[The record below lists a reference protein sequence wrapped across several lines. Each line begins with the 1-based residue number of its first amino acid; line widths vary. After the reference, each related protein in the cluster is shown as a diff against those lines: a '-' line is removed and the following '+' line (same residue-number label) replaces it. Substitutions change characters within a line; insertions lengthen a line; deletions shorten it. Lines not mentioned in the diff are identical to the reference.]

1 MRSESMLCILLLV
14 LTAPVR
20 TAPPDSAR
28 GAEPAISMELTRTE
42 HGDAMISL
50 AELTTQASVPKEAR
64 KLYEKAL
71 KADRKGDQ
79 VRALEHAK
87 AAVELAPA
95 YFQAHASLAIAYLK
109 AGDLDEADRELDMA
123 ASLNPQYLPARE
135 IRGLVNFFRGNI
147 QAAALALEALV
158 KLAPCRDTA
167 RYYLARALL
176 KLGDVQRARY
186 HLEIAAKILGRD
198 KGWRGF
204 GVTELGTGWAGASF
218 QEETRKSRSLFSPVG
233 GHRRIP

>member
-1 MRSESMLCILLLV
+1 MRSELMLCILLLV
-14 LTAPVR
+14 LAAPAR

-135 IRGLVNFFRGNI
+135 IRGLIDFSRGNF
-147 QAAALALEALV
+147 QEAALALEALV
-158 KLAPCRDTA
+158 KQAPCRDTG
-167 RYYLARALL
+167 RFFLARALL
-176 KLGDVQRARY
+176 KLGDLQRARY
-186 HLEIAAKILGRD
+186 HLEMANILGRD
-198 KGWRGF
+198 KSWRGF
-204 GVTELGTGWAGASF
+204 GVRELGTGWEGASF
-218 QEETRKSRSLFSPVG
+218 QEEPGKRRGVFRPIG
-233 GHRRIP
+233 GHQPVP

>member
-1 MRSESMLCILLLV
+1 MRSELMLCILLLV
-14 LTAPVR
+14 LAAPGR
-20 TAPPDSAR
+20 TAPAESAA
-28 GAEPAISMELTRTE
+28 GAKPAISMELTRTE

-50 AELTTQASVPKEAR
+50 AELATEASVPKEAR
-64 KLYEKAL
+64 KLYERAL
-71 KADRKGDQ
+71 KADRKRDR

-87 AAVELAPA
+87 AAAELVPA
-95 YFQAHASLAIAYLK
+95 YFQAHAAIAVAYLN
-109 AGDLDEADRELDMA
+109 AGDLDEADRELDVA

-135 IRGLVNFFRGNI
+135 IRGLVSFFRGNI
-147 QAAALALEALV
+147 QEAVLALEALV

-186 HLEIAAKILGRD
+186 HLEIAKILGRD

-204 GVTELGTGWAGASF
+204 EVTELGTGWAGASF
-218 QEETRKSRSLFSPVG
+218 QEETGKSRSLFSPVG